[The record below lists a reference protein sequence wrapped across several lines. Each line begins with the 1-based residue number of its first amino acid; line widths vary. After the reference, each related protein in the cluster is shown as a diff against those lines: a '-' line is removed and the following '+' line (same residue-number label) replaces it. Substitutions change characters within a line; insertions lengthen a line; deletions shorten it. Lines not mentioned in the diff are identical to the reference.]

1 MTQLIHLI
9 YSSAAAYKF
18 SEDDLID
25 LLTKARQY
33 NGNTDVTGMLLY
45 TEGSFFQ
52 ILEGEES
59 VVDALFAKISK
70 DKRHTKAV
78 TIMRKTIPNR
88 SFGEWT
94 MGYANV
100 TSEEVE

>member
-1 MTQLIHLI
+1 
-9 YSSAAAYKF
+9 
-18 SEDDLID
+18 
-25 LLTKARQY
+25 
-33 NGNTDVTGMLLY
+33 MLLY

-52 ILEGEES
+52 ILEGEET
-59 VVDALFAKISK
+59 VVDALFAKISQ

-100 TSEEVE
+100 TSEEVEQLTGMNDFFTYASCFGELDKDELKEY